1 MSQYALE
8 DLRQAGISDI
18 AIIIGDVYPEKVKEF
33 YGDGKK
39 FGVKLTY
46 INQDNPKGIS
56 HAIRLCKNFIGK
68 EKFVVYL
75 GDNVLRTGLVSYS
88 KKFASS
94 NADAMIL

>member
-18 AIIIGDVYPEKVKEF
+18 AIIVGDVYPEKVKEF

-46 INQDNPKGIS
+46 INQDKPKGF
-56 HAIRLCKNFIGK
+56 H
-68 EKFVVYL
+68 
-75 GDNVLRTGLVSYS
+75 TQ
-88 KKFASS
+88 
-94 NADAMIL
+94 